1 MINKALLLFFG
12 LWFISNT
19 NSMGLNPLK
28 EYKTT
33 PAKINLKFEEGNIQT
48 SDGAS
53 LAYWYFPS
61 ARITNKLIIVSHNG
75 DGNMG
80 NNLSRIKAL
89 LSFGFNVLCYDYRG
103 FGASSDFTIDDET
116 YLYAEFYSDFE
127 AVYNYAVNNYGKKL
141 YLYGWGIGA
150 TITNTIGYN
159 KPNTYTIISDG
170 SISQFTDMPSR
181 FKKINSRMS
190 IHKDVLSTYKDP
202 YTTFG
207 SAPSPNF
214 RGILFIVGS
223 NDYLLTTQDMED
235 LKEQVKTGSQDI
247 YILPNKR
254 SWDNYRSDPSSY
266 IRRLHMFLV
275 NN

>member
-1 MINKALLLFFG
+1 MINKALLLILG
-12 LWFISNT
+12 IWFLSNT
-19 NSMGLNPLK
+19 NSMALNPLK
-28 EYKTT
+28 EYKST
-33 PAKINLKFEEGNIQT
+33 PAKVNLKFEEGNIQT

-61 ARITNKLIIVSHNG
+61 SRITNKLIIVSHNG

-80 NNLSRIKAL
+80 DNLSRIKSL
-89 LSFGFNVLCYDYRG
+89 ISFGFNVLCYDYRG
-103 FGASSDFTIDDET
+103 FGASSDFAIDDQT
-116 YLYAEFYSDFE
+116 YLYAEFYKDFD
-127 AVYNYAVNNYGKKL
+127 AVYNYAVENYGKKL

-150 TITNTIGYN
+150 TITNTIGYD

-170 SISQFTDMPSR
+170 SVSRFTDMPAR
-181 FKKINSRMS
+181 FEKIGSRMS
-190 IHKDVLSTYKDP
+190 IHKDVLSSYQDP
-202 YTTFG
+202 YTILGTP
-207 SAPSPNF
+207 SSPNF

-235 LKEQVKTGSQDI
+235 LKGQVKTGRPDL

>member
-19 NSMGLNPLK
+19 NSMALNPLK
-28 EYKTT
+28 EYKNT
-33 PAKINLKFEEGNIQT
+33 PAKINLKFEEGRIQT

-53 LAYWYFPS
+53 LVYWYFPS

-80 NNLSRIKAL
+80 NNLSRIKSL

-103 FGASSDFTIDDET
+103 YGASSDFKIENET
-116 YLYAEFYSDFE
+116 YLYAEFYDDFE
-127 AVYNYAVNNYGKKL
+127 AVYNYAVENYSKKL

-170 SISQFTDMPSR
+170 SVSKFTDMPAR

-190 IHKDVLSTYKDP
+190 IHEDVLSTYKDP

-207 SAPSPNF
+207 NPPSPNF

-223 NDYLLTTQDMED
+223 HDYLLTAQDMED
-235 LKEQVKTGSQDI
+235 LKGQIKTGSQDI
-247 YILPNKR
+247 YIMPNKR

-266 IRRLHMFLV
+266 IRRMHMFLV